1 MIVVWADTALEHL
14 AGIKQY
20 ISQTSPLYAELVVR
34 RRNAPAYVATAVT
47 NNFAVKAA
55 LFRGSGGFPELFS
68 GATVGAKTTALTFN
82 YRYTSG
88 AIKAADA
95 DVLTIEATSA
105 ALQLATATMADR
117 LLSIEIDA
125 SAMTAGHSWL
135 TLEIGAEA
143 DAGEMT
149 ILAHL
154 LPRYPSAAGVTCL
167 V

>member
-1 MIVVWADTALEHL
+1 MRFYESFKKVPLLASANIN
-14 AGIKQY
+14 AGIDSDSINMANFHHASFDIIFGPSYAGAAGAIIK
-20 ISQTSPLYAELVVR
+20 LY
-34 RRNAPAYVATAVT
+34 
-47 NNFAVKAA
+47 
-55 LFRGSGGFPELFS
+55 S